1 MESGLIAVIIFGI
14 VVLILTPFIYYGLK
28 MAGYNKA
35 ALIVSLSIF
44 FVIVIPMVKY
54 GYRSQMYSKDD
65 LKTDLH
71 RAGIGFK
78 GDLRIVST
86 DISGIKNMKQETV
99 LIMDSADI
107 NTIINRI
114 ETDPRFNISPNL
126 LSLKEELGANSRNKT
141 NRNYRFKDNFILE
154 TYGKSDDYTIRY
166 SELKFR
172 KGNDTVFFKKEEVY

>member
-14 VVLILTPFIYYGLK
+14 VLLILIPFIYYGLR

-35 ALIVSLSIF
+35 AMIVSLVIF
-44 FVIVIPMVKY
+44 FTVMIPMVKY
-54 GYRSQMYSKDD
+54 GYRSQMYSQED
-65 LKTDLH
+65 LKNDLH
-71 RAGIGFK
+71 QAGIGFK
-78 GDLRIVST
+78 GNLKMIST

-114 ETDPRFNISPNL
+114 KTDPRFEISPKRLN
-126 LSLKEELGANSRNKT
+126 LKEELGSNAKHKT
-141 NRNYRFKDNFILE
+141 NRNYRYKDNFILE
-154 TYGKSDDYTIRY
+154 TYGMSDNYTIRY
-166 SELKFR
+166 AELKFR

>member
-14 VVLILTPFIYYGLK
+14 VLLILIPFIYYGLR

-35 ALIVSLSIF
+35 AMIISLAIFLI
-44 FVIVIPMVKY
+44 IVIPMVKY
-54 GYRSQMYSKDD
+54 GYRSQMYSQEN
-65 LKTDLH
+65 LISDLH
-71 RAGIGFK
+71 QAGIGFK
-78 GDLRIVST
+78 GNPKIVST

-99 LIMDSADI
+99 LIMDSADV
-107 NTIINRI
+107 NTIIKRI
-114 ETDPRFNISPNL
+114 ETYPRFKISPNL
-126 LSLKEELGANSRNKT
+126 LSLKEELGANARNKT

-154 TYGKSDDYTIRY
+154 TYGMSDDYTIRY

>member
-14 VVLILTPFIYYGLK
+14 VLLILIPFIYYGLR

-35 ALIVSLSIF
+35 AMIVSLAIF
-44 FVIVIPMVKY
+44 FIVMIPMVKY
-54 GYRSQMYSKDD
+54 GYRSQMYSNDD

-78 GDLRIVST
+78 GNLKIVST

-99 LIMDSADI
+99 LIMDSADV

-114 ETDPRFNISPNL
+114 ETDPRFKISPKT
-126 LSLKEELGANSRNKT
+126 LSLKEELGSNAKHKT

-154 TYGKSDDYTIRY
+154 TYGMSDDYTIRY